1 MRNPDCEK
9 SNLFQYMLFKLQYL
23 CTKVTF
29 PCICAIIHITIIIIF
44 ISIIIV
50 QSSSLSFFLII
61 LQSICLPT
69 CPPTCPYV
77 CHLEYP
83 LVDLFVYHLIQ
94 NWCKKT
100 RKREKWQFSILFF
113 FKGTSGQALQKKNPS
128 WTCNFP
134 FPVALLPPT
143 INQVK
148 MIIKHQSSILMSMKQ
163 RRRNMQLMKIWE
175 RNTVKD
181 GILLAF
187 LHRVRPGRSRWE
199 KLIAFSKGSLRHF
212 FACLEQWLG
221 VHRKLR
227 DQFDRLKYDIK
238 GIFKL
243 GNLIDL
249 FLDGRLKE
257 TLNSELCFSIWRLC
271 RHKVSQSTNK
281 TPAIKAVLRRNY
293 SNRVSLNCQAPPP
306 LQLIKGKRKEPQL
319 SSKSSIAEHIL
330 KVLISSFYL
339 HLQRR
344 SDRNHEKLS
353 QIARQ
358 VQVMSS
364 RHGLTKE
371 AATMTAAARKLARG
385 RVISGRGLHLDKVYC
400 VLYQTF

>member
-1 MRNPDCEK
+1 MYQINFALCLCYNPHHHDHH
-9 SNLFQYMLFKLQYL
+9 LHQHYH
-23 CTKVTF
+23 
-29 PCICAIIHITIIIIF
+29 CAVIIIF

-50 QSSSLSFFLII
+50 QSSSLFFFCRISVHLSAH
-61 LQSICLPT
+61 LSTCL
-69 CPPTCPYV
+69 
-77 CHLEYP
+77 CHLVYP

-100 RKREKWQFSILFF
+100 RKREKSQFSILFF

-148 MIIKHQSSILMSMKQ
+148 MIIKHQSSILMLMKQ

-243 GNLIDL
+243 GNLSDL

-271 RHKVSQSTNK
+271 CHKVSQSTNK
-281 TPAIKAVLRRNY
+281 TPAIKAVLRRY
-293 SNRVSLNCQAPPP
+293 FSKRVSLNCQAPPHPPP
-306 LQLIKGKRKEPQL
+306 LPSINKRKKERI
-319 SSKSSIAEHIL
+319 K
-330 KVLISSFYL
+330 KKLIYL
-339 HLQRR
+339 
-344 SDRNHEKLS
+344 
-353 QIARQ
+353 
-358 VQVMSS
+358 
-364 RHGLTKE
+364 
-371 AATMTAAARKLARG
+371 
-385 RVISGRGLHLDKVYC
+385 
-400 VLYQTF
+400 F

>member
-1 MRNPDCEK
+1 MRK
-9 SNLFQYMLFKLQYL
+9 SSLFQYMVFKFKYS
-23 CTKVTF
+23 CTRLTL
-29 PCICAIIHITIIIIF
+29 PCVCAIIHITIIIIF

-50 QSSSLSFFLII
+50 QSSSLLFFCHISVHLSAH
-61 LQSICLPT
+61 LSTCL
-69 CPPTCPYV
+69 
-77 CHLEYP
+77 CHLVYP

-100 RKREKWQFSILFF
+100 RKREKSQFSILFF

-148 MIIKHQSSILMSMKQ
+148 MIIKHQSSILMLMKQ

-199 KLIAFSKGSLRHF
+199 KLIAFSKGSRRHF

-227 DQFDRLKYDIK
+227 DQVDRLKYDIK

-243 GNLIDL
+243 GNLSDL

-257 TLNSELCFSIWRLC
+257 ILNSELCFSIWRLC
-271 RHKVSQSTNK
+271 CHKVSQSTNK
-281 TPAIKAVLRRNY
+281 TPAIKAVLRRY
-293 SNRVSLNCQAPPP
+293 FSKRVSLNCQAPPPP
-306 LQLIKGKRKEPQL
+306 LQLIKGKRK
-319 SSKSSIAEHIL
+319 
-330 KVLISSFYL
+330 
-339 HLQRR
+339 
-344 SDRNHEKLS
+344 
-353 QIARQ
+353 
-358 VQVMSS
+358 
-364 RHGLTKE
+364 G
-371 AATMTAAARKLARG
+371 
-385 RVISGRGLHLDKVYC
+385 
-400 VLYQTF
+400 

>member
-1 MRNPDCEK
+1 MRK
-9 SNLFQYMLFKLQYL
+9 SSLFQYMVFKFKYL
-23 CTKVTF
+23 CTRLTL
-29 PCICAIIHITIIIIF
+29 PCVCAIIHITMIIIF

-50 QSSSLSFFLII
+50 QSSSLFFFFCHISVHLSAH
-61 LQSICLPT
+61 LSTCL
-69 CPPTCPYV
+69 
-77 CHLEYP
+77 CHLVYP

-100 RKREKWQFSILFF
+100 RKREKSQFSILFF

-128 WTCNFP
+128 WTYNFP

-148 MIIKHQSSILMSMKQ
+148 MIIKHQSSILMLMKQ

-181 GILLAF
+181 GILLVF
-187 LHRVRPGRSRWE
+187 LHRVRLGRSRWE
-199 KLIAFSKGSLRHF
+199 KLIGFSKGSLRLFF

-221 VHRKLR
+221 VHRRLR

-243 GNLIDL
+243 GNLSDL

-281 TPAIKAVLRRNY
+281 TPAIKAVLRRHF
-293 SNRVSLNCQAPPP
+293 SKRVSLNCQAPPHP
-306 LQLIKGKRKEPQL
+306 HPTPSLQLIKGKRKGY
-319 SSKSSIAEHIL
+319 K
-330 KVLISSFYL
+330 KKLIYL
-339 HLQRR
+339 
-344 SDRNHEKLS
+344 
-353 QIARQ
+353 
-358 VQVMSS
+358 
-364 RHGLTKE
+364 
-371 AATMTAAARKLARG
+371 
-385 RVISGRGLHLDKVYC
+385 
-400 VLYQTF
+400 F

>member
-1 MRNPDCEK
+1 MYQINFALCLCCNPHHHHHH
-9 SNLFQYMLFKLQYL
+9 LHQHYH
-23 CTKVTF
+23 
-29 PCICAIIHITIIIIF
+29 CAVIIIIVF
-44 ISIIIV
+44 
-50 QSSSLSFFLII
+50 FFL
-61 LQSICLPT
+61 SYFSPSV
-69 CPPTCPYV
+69 CPPV
-77 CHLEYP
+77 HRCHLVYP

-94 NWCKKT
+94 NWRKKT
-100 RKREKWQFSILFF
+100 RKREKSQFSVLFF

-148 MIIKHQSSILMSMKQ
+148 MIIKHQSSILMLMKQ

-199 KLIAFSKGSLRHF
+199 KLIAFSNGSRRHF

-221 VHRKLR
+221 VHRKLM

-243 GNLIDL
+243 GDLSDL

-257 TLNSELCFSIWRLC
+257 TLNSEFCFSIWRLC
-271 RHKVSQSTNK
+271 CHKVSQSTNK
-281 TPAIKAVLRRNY
+281 TPAIKAVLRRY
-293 SNRVSLNCQAPPP
+293 FSKRVSLNCQAPPP
-306 LQLIKGKRKEPQL
+306 PPSINKRK
-319 SSKSSIAEHIL
+319 
-330 KVLISSFYL
+330 
-339 HLQRR
+339 
-344 SDRNHEKLS
+344 
-353 QIARQ
+353 
-358 VQVMSS
+358 
-364 RHGLTKE
+364 KE
-371 AATMTAAARKLARG
+371 RIK
-385 RVISGRGLHLDKVYC
+385 
-400 VLYQTF
+400 

>member
-1 MRNPDCEK
+1 MV
-9 SNLFQYMLFKLQYL
+9 FKFKYL
-23 CTKVTF
+23 CTRLTL
-29 PCICAIIHITIIIIF
+29 PCVCAIIHITIIIIF

-50 QSSSLSFFLII
+50 QSSLLLFFFDIF
-61 LQSICLPT
+61 QSICLPT
-69 CPPTCPYV
+69 CPHV
-77 CHLEYP
+77 CVILSIHW
-83 LVDLFVYHLIQ
+83 LI
-94 NWCKKT
+94 CLCTTLHKIGAKKQ
-100 RKREKWQFSILFF
+100 EKVKSHNSILFF

-199 KLIAFSKGSLRHF
+199 KLIAFSKGSLRLFF

-227 DQFDRLKYDIK
+227 DQFDRLKYYMT
-238 GIFKL
+238 GIFNL
-243 GNLIDL
+243 GNLSDL
-249 FLDGRLKE
+249 FLDGRLKG

-281 TPAIKAVLRRNY
+281 TPAIKAVLRRY
-293 SNRVSLNCQAPPP
+293 FSKRLSVSVSTAKHPPP
-306 LQLIKGKRKEPQL
+306 L
-319 SSKSSIAEHIL
+319 
-330 KVLISSFYL
+330 
-339 HLQRR
+339 
-344 SDRNHEKLS
+344 N
-353 QIARQ
+353 
-358 VQVMSS
+358 
-364 RHGLTKE
+364 
-371 AATMTAAARKLARG
+371 
-385 RVISGRGLHLDKVYC
+385 
-400 VLYQTF
+400 

>member
-148 MIIKHQSSILMSMKQ
+148 MIIKHQSSILMLMKQ

-181 GILLAF
+181 GILLVF
-187 LHRVRPGRSRWE
+187 LHRVRLGRSRWE
-199 KLIAFSKGSLRHF
+199 KLIGFSKGSLRLF
-212 FACLEQWLG
+212 FFCMPRA
-221 VHRKLR
+221 
-227 DQFDRLKYDIK
+227 
-238 GIFKL
+238 
-243 GNLIDL
+243 
-249 FLDGRLKE
+249 
-257 TLNSELCFSIWRLC
+257 
-271 RHKVSQSTNK
+271 
-281 TPAIKAVLRRNY
+281 
-293 SNRVSLNCQAPPP
+293 
-306 LQLIKGKRKEPQL
+306 
-319 SSKSSIAEHIL
+319 
-330 KVLISSFYL
+330 
-339 HLQRR
+339 
-344 SDRNHEKLS
+344 
-353 QIARQ
+353 
-358 VQVMSS
+358 M
-364 RHGLTKE
+364 
-371 AATMTAAARKLARG
+371 ARG
-385 RVISGRGLHLDKVYC
+385 
-400 VLYQTF
+400 T